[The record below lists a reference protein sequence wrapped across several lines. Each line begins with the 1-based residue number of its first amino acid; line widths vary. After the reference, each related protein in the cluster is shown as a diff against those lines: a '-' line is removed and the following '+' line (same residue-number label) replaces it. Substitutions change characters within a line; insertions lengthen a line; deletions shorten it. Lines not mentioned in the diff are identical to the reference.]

1 MQELRFTT
9 RPGFPLDDD
18 DFLGAG
24 ADATEYGQSNY
35 AFRLKD
41 NFAGQYYNSVFHDFE
56 GKALRIDDASTL
68 ERANTAGDLYF
79 ENNTWGSFGASDG
92 SVESLTKNSH
102 PEEIAILNSNGNE
115 VADPAI
121 VSRKDPRPTNGSSL
135 WTAARTALPADDD
148 FFVEANYRGAFGEDN
163 WLKGW
168 TYLDAKGLV
177 DDSEVITAPAGG
189 VVAGNITT
197 DTTWSAS
204 NEYILDKPIF
214 VTDGATLTIE
224 AGTTI
229 YGTEN
234 LDAGT
239 FGSLIVTRGS
249 KINAVGTAEEPIV
262 FTALDAKTA
271 DLTLD
276 DTSLWGG
283 IIILGKAILNDAG
296 NPFLG
301 GDTLNERVIEGF
313 PSGGNDDLVS
323 YGGLD
328 DKDNSGELKYVSIRY
343 GGYEFAANNEI
354 NGLTLG
360 AVGSGTKISYVEV
373 YNNSDDGIE
382 FFGGTVDTHHMV
394 MAFNEDESFD
404 IDQGYRGRGQ
414 FWFAIQKDGGA
425 DGTGTGSNY
434 GGEHDGG
441 DSPTKTLEPFARV
454 KVYNATWLGAGAD
467 ATEYGQSN
475 YAFRLKDNFAGQY
488 YNSVFHDFE
497 GKALRIDDASTLER
511 ANTAGDLYFEN
522 NTWGS
527 FGASDGSVESLT
539 KNSHPEEI
547 AILNSNGNEVADPAI
562 VSRKDPRPTNG
573 SSLWTA
579 ARTALP
585 ADDDFFVEAN
595 YRGAFGE
602 DNWLKGWTYLDAKG
616 LVDDSEVIT
625 APAGISNLSVSSYSY
640 NLATGDL
647 NISWVSEAGKSYGLE
662 YSLDLKTWTDLE
674 VTVDADGSSAVYSIL
689 GNQNPLL
696 GQSDVFLRVYE
707 K

>member
-1 MQELRFTT
+1 M
-9 RPGFPLDDD
+9 
-18 DFLGAG
+18 
-24 ADATEYGQSNY
+24 
-35 AFRLKD
+35 
-41 NFAGQYYNSVFHDFE
+41 
-56 GKALRIDDASTL
+56 
-68 ERANTAGDLYF
+68 
-79 ENNTWGSFGASDG
+79 
-92 SVESLTKNSH
+92 
-102 PEEIAILNSNGNE
+102 
-115 VADPAI
+115 
-121 VSRKDPRPTNGSSL
+121 
-135 WTAARTALPADDD
+135 
-148 FFVEANYRGAFGEDN
+148 
-163 WLKGW
+163 
-168 TYLDAKGLV
+168 
-177 DDSEVITAPAGG
+177 
-189 VVAGNITT
+189 
-197 DTTWSAS
+197 
-204 NEYILDKPIF
+204 
-214 VTDGATLTIE
+214 TDGATLTIE

-249 KINAVGTAEEPIV
+249 KINAVGTAEAPIV

-625 APAGISNLSVSSYSY
+625 APAGISNLKVSAFSY

-647 NISWVSEAGKSYGLE
+647 NVSWISEAGKSYGLE

-674 VTVDADGSSAVYSIL
+674 VTVDADADTAIYNLPGA
-689 GNQNPLL
+689 QNPLV
-696 GQSDVFLRVYE
+696 GQPNVFLRVYE